1 MKRLASVL
9 WLLAVLAGCEG
20 GENNHDERTAADSTR
35 MTSRSIET
43 VLEAYTPKLMSI
55 PGVVGTAQGE
65 QDGAP
70 VILVFVKK
78 KDDRIRREV
87 PPTIEGFPV
96 RVDEVGEVRP
106 IR

>member
-1 MKRLASVL
+1 MKRFASIL
-9 WLLAVLAGCEG
+9 WLLAAIAGCDG
-20 GENNHDERTAADSTR
+20 GERNRVEQTAADSTR
-35 MTSRSIET
+35 MTSRSIES
-43 VLEAYTPKLMSI
+43 VLETHTPKLMSI

-65 QDGAP
+65 ENGAP

-87 PPTIEGFPV
+87 PSRLEGYPV
-96 RVDEVGEVRP
+96 RVDEVGEIRP